1 MVETAEGKTGGKHLS
16 EEIFK
21 DEQMKRSINTGS
33 SPHLTA
39 FTIYRPRAKLTRLCQ
54 QPRKA
59 AIMKGV
65 GSDTYMPFV
74 TGHVN
79 FLLVHLNIYSL
90 S

>member
-1 MVETAEGKTGGKHLS
+1 MAERKKGGKRLS
-16 EEIFK
+16 EEIFR
-21 DEQMKRSINTGS
+21 DEQMRSINTGL
-33 SPHLTA
+33 SPHLMA
-39 FTIYRPRAKLTRLCQ
+39 FTIYCPRAKLTRLCQ

-65 GSDTYMPFV
+65 GSDTYMPFS

-90 S
+90 A